1 MNNPTPE
8 EIKAARKLA
17 GLTQEQ
23 AAALVYVKRDGWI
36 RWEHGIRKMHP
47 GMWELFLSKVKEK

>member
-1 MNNPTPE
+1 MTNPTPE

-36 RWEHGIRKMHP
+36 RWEKGRRDMHP
-47 GMWELFLSKVKEK
+47 AFWELFNMKVKEK